1 MRGWRVSSHTSKVNT
16 SDRWQDEQ
24 SHKAN
29 APLVRPLTFITTYIS
44 RFSIPIYLTSSIDS
58 PRAYHHDSRL
68 TNMKAECSSGRNASQ
83 TSTWISHAGEAIRV
97 TLLCSITAPPPVY
110 SNRQRHPA
118 FTVAIHDQP
127 RTKSTRAAVS
137 TSARTEHRYLKPAS
151 RDANLHKP
159 PSTHHISTLKPSGSC
174 TRHALAGSFLCSIK
188 TDGVNNAIQLP
199 VAE

>member
-1 MRGWRVSSHTSKVNT
+1 MSSDTSKVNT
-16 SDRWQDEQ
+16 RGTCDCWQDKQ
-24 SHKAN
+24 SHEVN
-29 APLVRPLTFITTYIS
+29 ATLVRPLTFITTYIS

>member
-1 MRGWRVSSHTSKVNT
+1 MSSDTSKVNT
-16 SDRWQDEQ
+16 RGTCDCWQDKQ
-24 SHKAN
+24 SHEVN
-29 APLVRPLTFITTYIS
+29 ATLVRPLTFITTYIS

-137 TSARTEHRYLKPAS
+137 HPREQNIDTS
-151 RDANLHKP
+151 NLRAEMPTFTSPHQPITSQLSSP
-159 PSTHHISTLKPSGSC
+159 PDP
-174 TRHALAGSFLCSIK
+174 ALAMRWREAFFVRSKLTVSTMPFSFL
-188 TDGVNNAIQLP
+188 
-199 VAE
+199 